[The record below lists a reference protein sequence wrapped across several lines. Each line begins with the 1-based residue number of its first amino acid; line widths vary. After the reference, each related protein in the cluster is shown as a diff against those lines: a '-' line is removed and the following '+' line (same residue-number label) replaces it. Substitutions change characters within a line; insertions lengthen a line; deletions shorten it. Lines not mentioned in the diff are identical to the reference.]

1 MKLNLTKELE
11 AVLKERGGE
20 EYVIQIIM
28 YYLGNV
34 DMLSLYEYNYIA
46 KMKVDIYDLT
56 AIWKDGKSPF
66 DKLCG
71 RPYQKPQRKDK

>member
-1 MKLNLTKELE
+1 
-11 AVLKERGGE
+11 
-20 EYVIQIIM
+20 M

-34 DMLSLYEYNYIA
+34 EMLSLYEYNNVA
-46 KMKVDIYDLT
+46 KMKVSIYDLG
-56 AIWKDGKSPF
+56 ALWKNGCSPF